1 MNPRLAR
8 CACMVLVLALG
19 AAACSQDTDPSAG
32 GTEGTTT
39 STSAPAGPL
48 TPIAALPAAAERWSY
63 LPTPVTATVP
73 VPDTAAE
80 RAELQ
85 TRRDVAAR
93 PRPPGSDDRFIRVGE
108 GTPTRF
114 MDLAVDVGRRRALN
128 PMRMARHNALIAV
141 AGHEAALAAA
151 RTAVPAGQSPKQVD
165 AALGEPVGG
174 VDSLGV
180 ELPDGTLPPEIVT
193 ATAQRKV
200 ACSIYPVECP
210 RFERLNEI
218 ARNRLIASGAVW
230 PSTIDAATA
239 LGESVGD
246 AVIAQG
252 ASDGATPWVASPTD
266 LPPGG
271 EWKPTPGA
279 FAPALEPF
287 AGSWRPWNLTS
298 GDQFRPAAPPAAGS
312 PEHVAATQQVFDE
325 GTNISDRALRIANF
339 WDMGPGTSTPPG
351 YWVSD
356 VEADAFRQAPAADQA
371 AALALLATAELD
383 AGIATWDA
391 KYAYRTVRPVTTIRS
406 SLAPQWL
413 PSLQTPAFPAYV
425 SGHSAFTAT
434 AAEILSVLRPERA
447 EEFMNAAAEASDSR
461 LTGGIHYWYD
471 LVAGS
476 QLGKQ
481 VGDAALQRAGLQP
494 AQGLTPVTERMRYT
508 SADVRTRPAS

>member
-1 MNPRLAR
+1 
-8 CACMVLVLALG
+8 MVVLALG
-19 AAACSQDTDPSAG
+19 AVACTKDTS
-32 GTEGTTT
+32 GTSGEASSNQSST
-39 STSAPAGPL
+39 STTVPAGQP
-48 TPIAALPAAAERWSY
+48 TPVAALPPTSQRWSY
-63 LPTPVTATVP
+63 LPTPVTVP
-73 VPDTAAE
+73 VPTPDPNAE
-80 RAELQ
+80 RVELQ
-85 TRRDVAAR
+85 RRREAAGA
-93 PRPPGSDDRFIRVGE
+93 PRPPGSDDRFTRVGE
-108 GTPTRF
+108 GTPTRM

-141 AGHEAALAAA
+141 AGHEAAVAAA
-151 RTAVPAGQSPKQVD
+151 KTPLPAGQSPRQVD
-165 AALGEPVGG
+165 AALGATING
-174 VDSLGV
+174 VDSSGV

-210 RFERLNEI
+210 RFERLDEI
-218 ARNRLIASGAVW
+218 ATNRLVASGAVW
-230 PSTIDAATA
+230 PSTIDAAVA
-239 LGESVGD
+239 LGDAIGA

-252 ASDGATPWVASPTD
+252 ASDGAKPWVAAPDD
-266 LPPGG
+266 LAPGG

-287 AGSWRPWNLTS
+287 AGTWRPWNLTS

-312 PEHVAATQQVFDE
+312 PEHVAATKQVFDE
-325 GTNISDRALRIANF
+325 GSNLSDRALRIANF
-339 WDMGPGTSTPPG
+339 WDLGAGTSTPPG

-371 AALALLATAELD
+371 SALALLATAELD

-391 KYAYRTVRPVTTIRS
+391 KYAYQTVRPVTSIRS

-425 SGHSAFTAT
+425 SGHSTFTAA

-481 VGDAALQRAGLQP
+481 VGDTALQRAGLQP
-494 AQGLTPVTERMRYT
+494 ATGLKPVTERMRYT
-508 SADVRTRPAS
+508 SADVRTRPNP